1 MNRQLPP
8 LAAGEDMLLL
18 QNPDRGFRM
27 GVEVDIRGESGV
39 PMPTPDGKSAGK
51 AIKCGPMTS
60 P

>member
-39 PMPTPDGKSAGK
+39 PYADVHRHVRSAR
-51 AIKCGPMTS
+51 
-60 P
+60 